1 MSYNYLDAMKDDI
14 KSYIDENV
22 MQQDWSEN
30 RDGLENHLNETL
42 WTEDSVTGNAS
53 GSYTFNS
60 YTAKEYVM
68 GNTDLLADALTEY
81 GSREEAADILL
92 DGEWESADVTIR
104 CYLLGQAISEVLDEY
119 EENGYFDS
127 TEE

>member
-1 MSYNYLDAMKDDI
+1 MSYNYLEAMKDDI
-14 KSYIDENV
+14 KNYIDENV
-22 MQQDWSEN
+22 TQEDWIEN
-30 RDGLENHLNETL
+30 RDGLENYLNEEL

-68 GNTDLLADALTEY
+68 DNTDLLGEALTEY
-81 GSREEAADILL
+81 GSREEAASILL
-92 DGEWESADVTIR
+92 DGEWESADITIR

-119 EENGYFDS
+119 EEKGYFDS

>member
-1 MSYNYLDAMKDDI
+1 MSYNYLEAMKDDI
-14 KSYIDENV
+14 RTYIDENV
-22 MQQDWSEN
+22 TQEDWIEN
-30 RDGLENHLNETL
+30 RDGLENHLNEEL

-68 GNTDLLADALTEY
+68 GNTDLLAEALTEY
-81 GSREEAADILL
+81 GSREEAASILL
-92 DGEWESADVTIR
+92 DGKWEGADITIR

>member
-1 MSYNYLDAMKDDI
+1 MSYNYLDALKDDI
-14 KSYIDENV
+14 KNYIDENV
-22 MQQDWSEN
+22 AQEDWTEN
-30 RDGLENHLNETL
+30 RGGLENHLNEEL
-42 WTEDSVTGNAS
+42 WTEDGVTGNAS

-68 GNTDLLADALTEY
+68 DNTDLLEEALTEY
-81 GSREEAADILL
+81 GSREEAADVLL
-92 DGEWESADVTIR
+92 DGEWESADITIR

>member
-1 MSYNYLDAMKDDI
+1 MTYNYLDAMKDDI
-14 KSYIDENV
+14 KNYIDENV
-22 MQQDWSEN
+22 NQKDWIEN
-30 RDGLENHLNETL
+30 RDGLENHLNEEL

-60 YTAKEYVM
+60 YAAKEYVM
-68 GNTDLLADALTEY
+68 DNTDLLADALTEY

-92 DGEWESADVTIR
+92 DGEWESADITIR

-119 EENGYFDS
+119 EEDGYFDS